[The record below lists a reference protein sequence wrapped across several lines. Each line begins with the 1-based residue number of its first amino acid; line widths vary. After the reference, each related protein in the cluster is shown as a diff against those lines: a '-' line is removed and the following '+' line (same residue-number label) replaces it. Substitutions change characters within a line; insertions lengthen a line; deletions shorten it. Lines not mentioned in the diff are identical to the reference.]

1 MSGKSQGI
9 LKSYACGNHV
19 SVRGS
24 RLPGIASSYKLAL
37 SLFSLIDVSL
47 MERANFL
54 LLVSVS
60 S

>member
-24 RLPGIASSYKLAL
+24 RLPGIASYKLAL
-37 SLFSLIDVSL
+37 SLFSVIDVSL

-54 LLVSVS
+54 LLVSVFS
-60 S
+60 